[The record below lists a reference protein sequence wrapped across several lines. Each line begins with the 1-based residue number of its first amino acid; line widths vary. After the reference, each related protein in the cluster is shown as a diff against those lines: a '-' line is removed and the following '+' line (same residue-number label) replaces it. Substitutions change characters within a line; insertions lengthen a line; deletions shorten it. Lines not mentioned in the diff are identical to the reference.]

1 MPNELVSRFFGGPPL
16 AVLGRL
22 ILLSIL
28 VFFLFGGRKLLGHR
42 VEPGDVR
49 QPAGQLALL
58 ERRRAQVE
66 AALRHDLGLVIHQED
81 ALGAVAE
88 AGESCTGQRVRIP
101 LTGQPGDHQDYD
113 VGYHPARD
121 AAGTIVGVT
130 VLVSEVVERQAGTP
144 RP

>member
-1 MPNELVSRFFGGPPL
+1 MTSPSIPNLLPHL
-16 AVLGRL
+16 T
-22 ILLSIL
+22 ILLSVAPIGL
-28 VFFLFGGRKLLGHR
+28 AAFDLDLRCLSVSTAFAAMAGRP
-42 VEPGDVR
+42 VESYVGLHAAD
-49 QPAGQLALL
+49 ALPW
-58 ERRRAQVE
+58 ATD
-66 AALRHDLGLVIHQED
+66 ATLRI
-81 ALGAVAE
+81 LGAVAE